1 MKLEAEHIEQIAAYM
16 ADSLEDHLD
25 IVFWDGIS
33 RVLDEFDV
41 DYEDIGDISDEDC
54 EAIVSETRILFFNY
68 LKKIDYG
75 VN

>member
-25 IVFWDGIS
+25 IVFWDGIA
-33 RVLDEFDV
+33 RVLDDFDV

-54 EAIVSETRILFFNY
+54 EAIVNYTRLMFAPKAD
-68 LKKIDYG
+68 LG
-75 VN
+75 L